1 MSNLFNYDVNLEP
14 MVMDIRS
21 DTLDPISSNNGLK
34 RYVFRLD
41 ANGYLDQNS
50 MLLFKPVANGN
61 NVVNDNFLRVNNVF
75 GGLGAVKRATIQ
87 VGDYILNDT
96 DGIHK
101 ISALMNMASER
112 KSIQNKYTSQY
123 YKNQFYTKTLGQPRE
138 SDSNTGGVG
147 TLILDRHRNGMDFGD
162 IGLGGNA
169 NSVINSC
176 AITRT
181 ANLNHQIGIPLGAL
195 LPCLRGRKI
204 PLFLFQEYRIL
215 ITIEFNSADEYINN
229 RNNTFGGAGANNNMM
244 ASLGDTNIADVK
256 LQVDYIIYPS
266 EIQMEA
272 KNMTNQ
278 QGGLR
283 LDFFDIIKV
292 DKSIV
297 ASTNRVEQT
306 VEHRIGAD
314 NKEVHKIYMTKRFTV
329 EGEDDKLF
337 CKMGIQGI
345 EEEEYNVNID
355 GIDVFQDDKFNMCS
369 QYNETTNC
377 LGAELQMER
386 PLYINDINTF
396 SNRITDFKHGLLGK
410 YKPLCLDL
418 TNGENAI
425 VGGGRQIG
433 AYPVIW
439 KYKRTADGVYNCLND
454 DQGGGAGRLDAL
466 KPDTTG
472 ALNVEYYMLV
482 SRVANITSTNAG
494 TNVVVSY

>member
-50 MLLFKPVANGN
+50 MLLFKPVATAQVGN
-61 NVVNDNFLRVNNVF
+61 NDLLRVNNVF

-123 YKNQFYTKTLGQPRE
+123 YKNQFYTKHLEQFSQT
-138 SDSNTGGVG
+138 DTNIGGVG
-147 TLILDRHRNGMDFGD
+147 TLVLDKHRNGVNYGAVLD
-162 IGLGGNA
+162 NA
-169 NSVINSC
+169 GATINSC
-176 AITRT
+176 RITQN
-181 ANLNHQIGIPLGAL
+181 ANLNHQIGIPLGAI

-215 ITIEFNSADEYINN
+215 ITVEFNSADEYINN
-229 RNNTFGGAGANNNMM
+229 INNTIGGGNANTNMM

-297 ASTNRVEQT
+297 AQT
-306 VEHRIGAD
+306 PRIQQSVEHRIGAD

-329 EGEDDKLF
+329 EGEDDKVF

-386 PLYINDINTF
+386 PLYINDINTW
-396 SNRITDFKHGLLGK
+396 SNRVVDWKNGLLGK

-439 KYKRTADGVYNCLND
+439 KYKRTGDNAVQSIRD
-454 DQGGGAGRLDAL
+454 DTGAVAGRTGTV
-466 KPDTTG
+466 KPTTIG
-472 ALNVEYYMLV
+472 ALDVEYYMLV